1 MHDMKNVNAGRPTPP
16 PPLHTDLYQLTMAY
30 GYWKQKMA
38 DKETVFHLYFR
49 RAPFGQ
55 KFAVNCGLDLAIEF
69 LQHFAFSEE
78 HVSFLGNLRGI
89 DKKPLFDEHFLNY
102 LQRLHLSLDIEAIQ
116 EGEIVFPNQ
125 PLMRIRGSL
134 LQAQLIET
142 ALLNI
147 INFST
152 LIATKAARVV
162 KAAKG
167 DHVLEFGLRRAQG
180 IDGAL
185 TASRA
190 AFIGGCHATSNVWA
204 AQTYQ
209 IPVRGTHAH
218 AWVMAF
224 DNEQNAFDTY
234 AQHMPNNTTLLVD
247 TFNTIEGIKKAIETG
262 KKLRQKGFDLNGIR
276 LDSGDLAKLSIEA
289 RKMLDE
295 AGFQNTNIVA
305 SNDLDEYE
313 ITKLKKNGA
322 KINVWG
328 VGTKLVTAYDQ
339 PALGGVYKLAAIKN
353 QNDQWDFKIKHSEDL
368 IKVSTPGI
376 LNVRRRKG
384 ENDILF
390 DETIP
395 NNLPAGRDL
404 LVPIFQKGKL
414 IYQSPDVPTIRAFA
428 TKNLADF
435 EQQNFDVEI
444 DKQLLEKK
452 KALANKK

>member
-1 MHDMKNVNAGRPTPP
+1 MTNVRTGRPTPP

-38 DKETVFHLYFR
+38 DKESVFHLYFR

-55 KFAVNCGLDLAIEF
+55 SFALNCGLDLAIDF
-69 LQHFAFSEE
+69 LQNFTFSEE

-102 LQRLHLSLDIEAIQ
+102 LQRLRLSLDIEAIP

-125 PLMRIRGSL
+125 PLIRVRGSL
-134 LQAQLIET
+134 LQAQLVET

-152 LIATKAARVV
+152 LIATKATRVV
-162 KAAKG
+162 KAAAG
-167 DHVLEFGLRRAQG
+167 DDVLEFGLRRAQG
-180 IDGAL
+180 VDGAL
-185 TASRA
+185 AASRA

-204 AQTYQ
+204 GQAYQ

-224 DNEQNAFDTY
+224 DDEQTAFDAY

-247 TFNTIEGIKKAIETG
+247 TFNTAEGIKKAIKTG
-262 KKLRQKGFDLNGIR
+262 KKLREKGFDLNGIR

-313 ITKLKKNGA
+313 IEKLKKKGA

-353 QNDQWDFKIKHSEDL
+353 EQNEWDFKMKHSEDF
-368 IKVSTPGI
+368 IKMSTPGI

-390 DETIP
+390 DETLP
-395 NNLPAGRDL
+395 NQLPDGRDL

-414 IYQSPDVPTIRAFA
+414 VYQSPDVPAIRAFA
-428 TKNLADF
+428 TKNVADF
-435 EQQNFDVEI
+435 EQQNFDVEM
-444 DKQLLEKK
+444 DNLLLEKK
-452 KALANKK
+452 KAFASKK